1 MLIGGGAFARPL
13 ATRGQ
18 QPDRARQIGVLM
30 TYAESDPDGQA
41 RLTAFL
47 TAFSEFGWIDDRNSR
62 IAIRWS
68 AGELERMHRF
78 AKELVA
84 LARDGSHAQAAKGFS
99 PRCSRFEGRLAQ
111 INSAL
116 AFYNQPLDHHAPL
129 LVKSTEITPPTSGG
143 GH

>member
-1 MLIGGGAFARPL
+1 VTDPLGSGFVQSLRRLGGSVTGFSLFEGSVGGKWL
-13 ATRGQ
+13 A
-18 QPDRARQIGVLM
+18 LLK
-30 TYAESDPDGQA
+30 E
-41 RLTAFL
+41 TAP
-47 TAFSEFGWIDDRNSR
+47 AVSEFGWIDDRNSR

-84 LARDGSHAQAAKGFS
+84 LARDGSHAQAVKGFS
-99 PRCSRFEGRLAQ
+99 PRSSRFEGRLAQ

-116 AFYNQPLDHHAPL
+116 AFYNQPLEHHAPL